1 MLLRVSLLIL
11 LLGCNVSFA
20 GLFSDSN
27 ARERI
32 DVLDQQMQ
40 AMEARIVGIED
51 ILKNQALLELYSQI
65 EAFRVELGQL
75 RGQIEVLNE
84 ENKLLKK
91 QQKDFYIDLDSR
103 LRQVEP
109 ESHEPSL
116 SLSSSPD
123 ETLPPA
129 AVGVV
134 VSPSAQQAP
143 AAATQP
149 ASEAERE
156 AYHASYN
163 LFREGD
169 YTGAI
174 TQFENFL
181 KRYPNSQLAPG
192 AAYWIGNAYYA
203 LRDFGAAINAQQIVI
218 ENYPN
223 SSKAPDAMLNI
234 ASNQAEMGEISAAKK
249 TLENLIAKYPNSD
262 AAGKAKSRLA
272 NLR

>member
-1 MLLRVSLLIL
+1 
-11 LLGCNVSFA
+11 
-20 GLFSDSN
+20 
-27 ARERI
+27 
-32 DVLDQQMQ
+32 
-40 AMEARIVGIED
+40 
-51 ILKNQALLELYSQI
+51 
-65 EAFRVELGQL
+65 
-75 RGQIEVLNE
+75 
-84 ENKLLKK
+84 
-91 QQKDFYIDLDSR
+91 

-109 ESHEPSL
+109 ESHEPPL
-116 SLSSSPD
+116 SLSSSPE

-134 VSPSAQQAP
+134 MTPSAQQAS
-143 AAATQP
+143 AATQP

-163 LFREGD
+163 LFREGN

-174 TQFENFL
+174 TQFESFL
-181 KRYPNSQLAPG
+181 KHYPNSQLAPG

-203 LRDFGAAINAQQIVI
+203 LRDFGAAINAQQKVI

-234 ASNQAEMGEISAAKK
+234 ASNQSEMGEISAARK

-262 AAGKAKSRLA
+262 AAGKAKGRLA